1 MRKASGGSVFRRH
14 DDPGCPPIGADG
26 RRPEHRC
33 KGRWTG
39 ILELGPQDGK
49 RRRVT
54 FFGHTQREVREK
66 LAEAQRRHDSGVP
79 VRDSKTPLSVYVDHW
94 MATTLDASDRKR
106 STKATYRALLRTH
119 VGTDPMALRPLGRIG
134 PTDIESFVIRMRDKG
149 LADSTIRQIH
159 IVLRQVLA
167 TAVRDHLIS
176 ANPAAQVRRPALRT
190 KEADSLTP
198 GQVASLL
205 ESASG
210 SRYEPLMRLL
220 VSTGL
225 RKGEA
230 LVLHWSDVDLE
241 GGYLSVRATLSRS
254 EGRLQLDA
262 PKTERSRRT
271 IPISAPT
278 VLALRELRA
287 AQAEERSQ
295 LGPNWTAGDLVFTS
309 EAGAPVD
316 PRNALRAVKV
326 AARKAGLASI
336 GVHTL
341 RHTAASAM
349 LEAGVPLHT
358 VSEILGHASIQVT
371 GDIYGHVST
380 EGARSAIDRL
390 AEALGW

>member
-1 MRKASGGSVFRRH
+1 MKKASGGSVFRRH
-14 DDPGCPPIGADG
+14 DDPSCPPIGTDG
-26 RRPEHRC
+26 KRPEHRC

-39 ILELGPQDGK
+39 TLELGPQGGK

-79 VRDSKTPLSVYVDHW
+79 VRDSRTPLSVYVDHW

-106 STKATYRALLRTH
+106 STKATYRALLNTH
-119 VGTDPMALRPLGRIG
+119 VVTDSMALRPLGRIG

-159 IVLRQVLA
+159 IVIRQVLA

-198 GQVASLL
+198 GQVALL
-205 ESASG
+205 LKSASG

-230 LVLHWSDVDLE
+230 LALHWSDVDLE
-241 GGYLSVRATLSRS
+241 NGYLSVRATLSRS

-287 AQAEERSQ
+287 AQAEERGQ

-326 AARKAGLASI
+326 AARKAGLPSI

-341 RHTAASAM
+341 RHSAASAM